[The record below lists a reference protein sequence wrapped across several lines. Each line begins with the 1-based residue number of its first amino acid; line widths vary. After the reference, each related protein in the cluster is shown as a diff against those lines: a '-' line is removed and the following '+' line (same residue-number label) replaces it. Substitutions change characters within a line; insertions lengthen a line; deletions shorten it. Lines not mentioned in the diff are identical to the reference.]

1 FQARGRSP
9 EHREARFRDL
19 GGPLEIEE
27 AERFADFVMGLRRE
41 GKLSRLPPLSDLG
54 IVLAAGADWHRWMRQ
69 VRKLTYDVPDL
80 LVDLLDVTCQRLDAI
95 AVLAHARLLGRRVL
109 PPALGLPDGL
119 RGAIPQRLEILGL
132 LEETTAR
139 GVGAEQFLDE
149 DGRASAASGETL
161 GNGVW
166 LLADEPQVQHGR
178 MLLRF
183 GRGLLGF
190 DARDRADLV
199 VGLQIDDA
207 HAHRVTALRGDVGDV
222 DADQL
227 ALGGDD

>member
-1 FQARGRSP
+1 VRLHGLEELLLEFGELPDPEHRRPADQMGHPDLGIAVLARVEVEHEGRECSFQARGRSP

-69 VRKLTYDVPDL
+69 VRKLQEEVLDL
-80 LVDLLDVTCQRLDAI
+80 LVDRLDVTVQRLDAI
-95 AVLAHARLLGRRVL
+95 ADLAHARLLGRRVL

-139 GVGAEQFLDE
+139 G
-149 DGRASAASGETL
+149 
-161 GNGVW
+161 
-166 LLADEPQVQHGR
+166 
-178 MLLRF
+178 
-183 GRGLLGF
+183 
-190 DARDRADLV
+190 
-199 VGLQIDDA
+199 
-207 HAHRVTALRGDVGDV
+207 
-222 DADQL
+222 
-227 ALGGDD
+227 